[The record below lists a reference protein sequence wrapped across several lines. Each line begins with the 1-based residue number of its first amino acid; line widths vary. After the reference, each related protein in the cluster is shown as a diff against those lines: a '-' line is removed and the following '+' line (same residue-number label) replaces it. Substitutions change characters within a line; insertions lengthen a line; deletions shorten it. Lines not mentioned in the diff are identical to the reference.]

1 MPAPWSSHGTGR
13 FEPEELGTLGARVVF
28 EKGVLIFNPACVHL
42 GDDVYVGH
50 RAMLNGDTRNPLV
63 VGNGSWIGPDCYFHS
78 GGGIRIGANVGLA
91 PRVMILT
98 SKHEETPPG
107 TALIFGELLLEPVEI
122 GDGCDIGLG
131 VILLPGTRLGSG
143 VLVGAGAVVK
153 GEFPDDVVIAGV
165 PARTIRERGA

>member
-1 MPAPWSSHGTGR
+1 MPAPWRSHGTGR
-13 FEPEELGTLGARVVF
+13 FEPEELGALGERVVL
-28 EKGVLIFNPACVHL
+28 EEGVLIFNPACVRL

-63 VGNGSWIGPDCYFHS
+63 VGNGSWIGPDCYLHS
-78 GGGIRIGANVGLA
+78 GGGIRIGEHVGLA
-91 PRVMILT
+91 PRVTILT

-107 TALIFGELLLEPVEI
+107 TPLIFGELRLEPVEI
-122 GDGCDIGLG
+122 GDGCDVGIGAT
-131 VILLPGTRLGSG
+131 LLPGTRLGSG

-165 PARTIRERGA
+165 PARVIRARG